1 MIYLLVG
8 LHVNDDILYTF
19 LQLSFEEVMQRAY
32 ETFHIELNSI
42 QVLYA
47 LPGEY
52 ITTRIVQEI
61 ERGIR
66 EGGGGGGVALYR
78 WKSSFSLYVIL
89 SSICSADI
97 LGYFLPWKV
106 FLIVDR

>member
-66 EGGGGGGVALYR
+66 EGGGVVVLHYIDGKVASVYM
-78 WKSSFSLYVIL
+78 SF
-89 SSICSADI
+89 
-97 LGYFLPWKV
+97 
-106 FLIVDR
+106 